1 MAGDKYWDEY
11 FPATRDQ
18 FLQSQVKEDG
28 SWQGDGIGQAYG
40 TAIALIVLQLPYKFL
55 PVFQR

>member
-1 MAGDKYWDEY
+1 MSGDKYWDDY

-18 FLQSQVKEDG
+18 LLKMQNKEDG
-28 SWQGDGIGQAYG
+28 SWHGDGIGKTYG
-40 TAIALIVLQLPYKFL
+40 TAIGLIVLQLPYKYL

>member
-1 MAGDKYWDEY
+1 MAGDKYWDDY

-18 FLQSQVKEDG
+18 LLKSQTKEDG
-28 SWQGDGIGQAYG
+28 SWSGDGIGQAYG